1 MAKYSQGVFL
11 NILNSNLGDWQKQI
25 DFIASLARVEH
36 LEIFLEYLPNEKELQ
51 FLKQAL
57 ASYQKLIHAPFV
69 NLSLISQWKE
79 VRQAYLKIMNKT
91 LELSLGLE
99 AKVITCHVGSRPFF
113 LNQAYAEKII
123 LEEFSPLIKE
133 FGGKINLAFEN
144 MPAST
149 GIRAGYPLLD
159 ELESLG
165 EKDPK
170 ILFCLDVGHAIRN
183 EEEWEKFLRKQTSRI
198 IDIHL
203 HDVKGNKDHLRLGAG
218 NLDTPKFLKI
228 LEEVRYPNYL
238 TLEVLEKKDTPVSR
252 DIAASWEILTA
263 AR

>member
-165 EKDPK
+165 RKLKVP
-170 ILFCLDVGHAIRN
+170 FTLDVGHALRN
-183 EEEWEKFLRKQTSRI
+183 GEDWEKFLRRHLSQI
-198 IDIHL
+198 VNIHL
-203 HDVKGNKDHLRLGAG
+203 HDARRDEDHLRLGAG
-218 NLDTPKFLKI
+218 SLDTDKFLNVLAKI
-228 LEEVRYPNYL
+228 HYTNYL
-238 TLEVLEKKDTPVSR
+238 TLEVLEKKDATPSR
-252 DIAASWEILTA
+252 DIATSWEILTA